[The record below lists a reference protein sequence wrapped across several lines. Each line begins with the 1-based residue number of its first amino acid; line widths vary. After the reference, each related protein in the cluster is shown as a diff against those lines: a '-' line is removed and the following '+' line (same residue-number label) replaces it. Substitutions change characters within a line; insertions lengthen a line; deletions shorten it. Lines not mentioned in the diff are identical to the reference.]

1 MAESLNKNILVI
13 NCGSSS
19 IKFAL
24 IELPEGRRV
33 VTGLAERLETS
44 EAIIDFKFGQLRSD
58 TSLPSANHVTAM
70 HAILHGLQEMLGES
84 MRIDGIGHRVVHGG
98 RSFSAAM
105 KVDADVIAEI
115 ERCSRLAP
123 LHNPANAI
131 GIRSAMVDFPDVPHV
146 AVFDTAFHQSMPQH
160 AALYAIPYEYY
171 EEHDIRRYGM
181 HGTSHHYVGMEA
193 AKLLGKDFS
202 EVNLI
207 TAHLGNGS
215 SACAIRKGRSAD
227 TTMGL
232 TPLEGLMMGT
242 RSGDVDPDLHL
253 HLHEN
258 LGLSVEEISRI
269 LNRKSGLLGV
279 SGISNDLR
287 TVVAAANEGNERARI
302 AFDLLCYRLAK
313 GIAGLSAALDTLDA
327 VVFTGGIGENSALVR
342 ERAISHL
349 ALLKLKIDPALN
361 SEHGRNSG
369 GTISTAD
376 SSARVMVVA
385 TDEEAM
391 IAKSTAEF
399 CGP

>member
-1 MAESLNKNILVI
+1 MSETRKKNILVI

-24 IELPEGRRV
+24 IQLPEGRRIA
-33 VTGLAERLETS
+33 TGLAERLETP
-44 EAIIDFKFGQLRSD
+44 EAMIEFKFGNLRSD
-58 TSLPSANHVTAM
+58 TPLPSANHVTAM
-70 HAILHGLQEMLGES
+70 HAILHGLQEILGEDLK
-84 MRIDGIGHRVVHGG
+84 INGIGHRVVHGG
-98 RSFSAAM
+98 RSFSSAM
-105 KVDADVIAEI
+105 KVDEDVIAEI

-131 GIRSAMVDFPDVPHV
+131 GIRSAMLDYSDVPHV
-146 AVFDTAFHQSMPQH
+146 AVFDTAFHQTMPQH

-181 HGTSHHYVGMEA
+181 HGTSHHFVGMQA

-215 SACAIRKGRSAD
+215 SACAIRSGKSVD

-258 LGLSVEEISRI
+258 LGLTIQEISQV

-279 SGISNDLR
+279 SGVSNDLR
-287 TVVAAANEGNERARI
+287 AVRAAAEGGNERAQL

-313 GIAGLSAALDTLDA
+313 GIAGLTAALDTLDA
-327 VVFTGGIGENSALVR
+327 LVFTGGIGENSAPVR

-349 ALLKLKIDPALN
+349 ALLNLKIDTALN
-361 SEHGRNSG
+361 SEHGRNSDG
-369 GTISTAD
+369 IISTPE

-385 TDEEAM
+385 TDEEEM
-391 IAKSTAEF
+391 IAESTAAF
-399 CGP
+399 CSP

>member
-1 MAESLNKNILVI
+1 MTETLNKTILVI

-24 IELPEGRRV
+24 IELPHGRRI

-44 EAIIDFKFGQLRSD
+44 DATIGFKFGTLRSD
-58 TSLPSANHVTAM
+58 TPLPSASHVAAI
-70 HAILHGLQEMLGES
+70 HAILHGLQELLGENL
-84 MRIDGIGHRVVHGG
+84 RIDGIGHRVVHGG
-98 RSFSAAM
+98 QTFKSAM
-105 KVDADVIAEI
+105 QVDENVIAEI

-131 GIRSAMVDFPDVPHV
+131 GIRSAMLEFPDVPHV
-146 AVFDTAFHQSMPQH
+146 AVFDTAFHQTMPRH

-171 EEHDIRRYGM
+171 EKHDIRRYGM
-181 HGTSHHYVGMEA
+181 HGTSHHFVGKKTA
-193 AKLLGKDFS
+193 HLLGRDFS
-202 EVNLI
+202 AVNLI

-215 SACAIRKGRSAD
+215 SACAIRMGRSVD

-232 TPLEGLMMGT
+232 TPLEGLMMGS

-258 LGLSVEEISRI
+258 LGLSVREISQI

-287 TVVAAANEGNERARI
+287 TVMAAAEEGNERAML

-313 GIAGLSAALDTLDA
+313 GIAGLTAALDTLDA
-327 VVFTGGIGENSALVR
+327 VVFTGGIGENSAPVR

-349 ALLKLKIDPALN
+349 TLLKLKIDA
-361 SEHGRNSG
+361 GRNAVHGHETG
-369 GTISTAD
+369 GIISTPE
-376 SSARVMVVA
+376 SSARVMVVP
-385 TDEEAM
+385 TDEEEM
-391 IAKSTAEF
+391 IAESTATF
-399 CGP
+399 CSP